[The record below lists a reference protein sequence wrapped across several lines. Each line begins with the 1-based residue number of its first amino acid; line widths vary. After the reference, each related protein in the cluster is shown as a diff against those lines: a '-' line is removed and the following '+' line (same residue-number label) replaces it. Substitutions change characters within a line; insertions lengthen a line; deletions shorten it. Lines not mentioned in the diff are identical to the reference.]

1 MLVLQPRQCKDMGSD
16 ARVALYA
23 PSQLAPYVSL
33 PSSIGGST
41 GYISTTMVNG
51 TSTWISTVIS
61 GCQYLPKSIMTNRR
75 MSCSLDSIDTPS
87 VVTELTNYG
96 AQPTQAVLI
105 NANAKPS
112 ASTFAA
118 ASATTGTGTTTT
130 TSSSTSTSQPGSSAT
145 SPAPSNTGLSVA
157 AKAGIGAGVGG
168 GALVAALVVLTVL
181 LCRKRRTQD
190 QTAQLPNQQPYPI
203 SPAMPASPYFS
214 QVEKDSWNPSA
225 FSAGSS
231 PPMMSPDFDPNPQSH
246 YPHIVPSLYSD
257 QRSQKPPS
265 ISAPMELSADQ
276 HVHEL
281 HSDQL
286 PTNNGAA
293 EVSDDRK

>member
-1 MLVLQPRQCKDMGSD
+1 MGSD

-61 GCQYLPKSIMTNRR
+61 GCQYLPKSITTNRR
-75 MSCSLDSIDTPS
+75 IFCSLDSVDTPS
-87 VVTELTNYG
+87 VITELTDYG
-96 AQPTQAVLI
+96 SQPTQAILI
-105 NANAKPS
+105 NADAKPS

-118 ASATTGTGTTTT
+118 ATATTGTATTTA
-130 TSSSTSTSQPGSSAT
+130 TSSSMSTAQPGSNAT
-145 SPAPSNTGLSVA
+145 SPAPTNIGLSVA

-181 LCRKRRTQD
+181 LCRKRRTKD
-190 QTAQLPNQQPYPI
+190 QPAQLPNQQPYPI
-203 SPAMPASPYFS
+203 SPPMPASPYFS
-214 QVEKDSWNPSA
+214 QAEKDSWNPSA

-231 PPMMSPDFDPNPQSH
+231 PPMMSPHFDPNFQNH

-276 HVHEL
+276 HIHEL
-281 HSDQL
+281 HSEQL
-286 PTNNGAA
+286 PLNSEAA
-293 EVSDDRK
+293 EAVKVVDNQK